1 MTMFIFQRIDHK
13 TTNETH
19 IPFAYVDAEAKAAT
33 NDWTPNAISFLS
45 RIMIHETAVTNNL

>member
-1 MTMFIFQRIDHK
+1 MTMFIFQRIDYK
-13 TTNETH
+13 TTNKTH

-33 NDWTPNAISFLS
+33 NDSTPNAISFLS